1 MNASTNNQRL
11 WGENDVLYS
20 KRFFLRAGAL
30 GLAGYAASRWPALAQ
45 SGSEQNPSWIVPD
58 LLEPARKEGALTIY
72 SSMNEQEGLPLWK
85 LFEEATGVKVN
96 YVRSSDTAIMGRIAI
111 ERRAQQHAWDI
122 VQTTAVMKLPQDFLQ
137 PFDVPEVQNLIPEA
151 RDKNRRWYG
160 VYANYNSAAYNTN
173 HVKESELPKS
183 WEEFAEKKQWAGKV
197 AIDGTDTEWLS
208 AMFIHYGEERTRKML
223 GAVVAALKPVV
234 VEGHLALARS
244 VAAGEYWLALNN
256 YVPLTYN
263 QKLAG
268 GPTDIFVLDPVA
280 LFFGQVGI
288 NTQAPHPKAALLGAN
303 FMMSREGQRQMTK
316 AGRIPVR
323 ADVPSNPPDVV
334 ERLRKHKVIPYA
346 FSTSEEKRL
355 DRAFQ
360 EIFKPR

>member
-1 MNASTNNQRL
+1 M
-11 WGENDVLYS
+11 LYS
-20 KRFFLRAGAL
+20 KRSFLRAGAF
-30 GLAGYAASRWPALAQ
+30 GLAGYASSRWPALAQ
-45 SGSEQNPSWIVPD
+45 TTTSGSGQNPSWIVPD
-58 LLEPARKEGALTIY
+58 LLEPARKEGSLTIY

-85 LFEEATGVKVN
+85 LFEDATGIKVN
-96 YVRSSDTAIMGRIAI
+96 YVRSSDTALMGRIAI
-111 ERRAQQHAWDI
+111 ERRAQQHSWDI

-137 PFDVPEVQNLIPEA
+137 AFDVPETKALLPEA

-173 HVKESELPKS
+173 HVKPDELPKS

-223 GAVVAALKPVV
+223 GTVVAALKPVV

-244 VAAGEYWLALNN
+244 VSAGEYWLALNN

-263 QKLAG
+263 QKLSG
-268 GPTDIFVLDPVA
+268 GPTDIFILDPVA
-280 LFFGQVGI
+280 VFFGQVGI
-288 NTQAPHPKAALLGAN
+288 NTQAPHPKAAQLGAN
-303 FMMSREGQRQMTK
+303 FMMSREGQAQMTK

-323 ADVPSNPPDVV
+323 ADVTPNPPDVV
-334 ERLRKHKVIPYA
+334 ERLQKHKVIPYT
-346 FSTSEEKRL
+346 FSANEEKRL